1 MKKDADNTPKF
12 NQGERVKVAAQEGQ
26 VESTMDDGRV
36 VVRFGNGQ
44 TQPIEP
50 DKVERT

>member
-1 MKKDADNTPKF
+1 
-12 NQGERVKVAAQEGQ
+12 
-26 VESTMDDGRV
+26 MDDGRV

-44 TQPIEP
+44 VQPIEP